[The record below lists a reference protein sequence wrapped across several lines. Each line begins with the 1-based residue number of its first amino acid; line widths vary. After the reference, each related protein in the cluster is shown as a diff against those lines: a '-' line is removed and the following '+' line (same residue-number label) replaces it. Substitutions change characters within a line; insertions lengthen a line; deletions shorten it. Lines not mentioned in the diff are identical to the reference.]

1 MSPCFN
7 TSYCKPK
14 LSSIIR
20 TQTGFF
26 SFCLGRGD
34 FLTCDQKILK
44 SAFCWTSCKV
54 QCLRNFL
61 KWNAVNLITHND
73 RCSRAV
79 ANLTPILCN
88 CKYVYFSDSFVDQG
102 YLILLLALLKPAHPG
117 LGSFCVFLNALCKLG
132 ESLCTHTQKKKDPL
146 FALLNLFIWRS

>member
-117 LGSFCVFLNALCKLG
+117 RQLLCLPQCLVQTWRKPLYTHTKK
-132 ESLCTHTQKKKDPL
+132 ERPSLCSP
-146 FALLNLFIWRS
+146 